1 MWECLKGWIWCI
13 YTSCGNAGSHGNHD
27 ITVMSF
33 NPEDMLLM
41 SANKLSSV
49 LREVENRQLAVE
61 TVVSQLGHDNVAGKI
76 VVHTGDC
83 MPTSQDLTK
92 TKGAVDVFPEVR
104 QLYSF
109 AAAPDVHVM
118 ICNGAKATW
127 SC

>member
-1 MWECLKGWIWCI
+1 MWERLKGCIWCI
-13 YTSCGNAGSHGNHD
+13 YTSWGNAGPHGNHD
-27 ITVMSF
+27 IIVMSF
-33 NPEDMLLM
+33 NPEDMLLI

-61 TVVSQLGHDNVAGKI
+61 TVVSGHDNVAGKI

-92 TKGAVDVFPEVR
+92 MKGAVDVFPEVR
-104 QLYSF
+104 QLYSS

-118 ICNGAKATW
+118 ICNRAKATW